1 MRYGVSL
8 FWEECTQATS
18 SLNFESDVYI
28 EDYDKRRQ
36 DCSRGGGVLICEPM
50 RETDI
55 VKVSGWGR
63 TKKGTLKVADE
74 SRRKWREPKSEALIR

>member
-1 MRYGVSL
+1 M
-8 FWEECTQATS
+8 S

-36 DCSRGGGVLICEPM
+36 DYRRGVLICEPM

-63 TKKGTLKVADE
+63 RKKGTLKVADE
-74 SRRKWREPKSEALIR
+74 SRGK

>member
-1 MRYGVSL
+1 M
-8 FWEECTQATS
+8 S

-36 DCSRGGGVLICEPM
+36 DCRRGVLICEPM

-63 TKKGTLKVADE
+63 RKKGTLKVADE
-74 SRRKWREPKSEALIR
+74 SRRM

>member
-1 MRYGVSL
+1 M
-8 FWEECTQATS
+8 S

-36 DCSRGGGVLICEPM
+36 DCSRGGVLICEPM

-63 TKKGTLKVADE
+63 RKKGTLKVADE
-74 SRRKWREPKSEALIR
+74 SGGK